1 MYAMAGSEA
10 NSCKNKLLKNY
21 KSNEETL
28 QHTYVGYVMVLMV
41 LQQSQSKKIPES
53 RTSCTRVLIILK
65 YEGLGNLEVIRV
77 FPEWC
82 LGNGYIGLDLH
93 KNSKRSKPSSLS
105 LDRT

>member
-10 NSCKNKLLKNY
+10 NSCKNILLKNY

-28 QHTYVGYVMVLMV
+28 QHTYVMALMV

-65 YEGLGNLEVIRV
+65 YEGLGNLKVIRV
-77 FPEWC
+77 FPE
-82 LGNGYIGLDLH
+82 
-93 KNSKRSKPSSLS
+93 
-105 LDRT
+105 